1 MQIANPH
8 SEFKPGPL
16 TEHGF
21 PDLRPFFAPK
31 AVALLGATEDLGK
44 FGGRCLRQMLDFG
57 FAGDAFPVNP
67 NRPTVFGRPCFPN
80 LSALPARPDHVGIVL
95 PAKACIDAVAECG
108 RLGIPYATVFSS
120 GFGELGTEQTLA
132 AQAELVRVARA
143 GGVRIMGPNCNGMIN
158 FVDGFA
164 LTSTATISGPRRA
177 AGDIGV
183 VGQSGGAAQ
192 VNVMWRAQEM
202 GLGISYQVSSGND
215 ADMDLLDYAA
225 FMLEDPHTKVVLM
238 LAERIRDG
246 ARLRLLAARAAELE
260 KPIAL
265 IKFGRTEAGA
275 RAAASHTGAI
285 TGSDAVFD
293 AAARQLGL
301 IRVNDAREL
310 YEVAM
315 LLRRRQRPAGHG
327 AAALAISGGNLVAL
341 TDQAASVGIGF
352 PDYAAETATKLRTLI
367 PGFAAVNNPT
377 DLSAGAIGTKDT
389 FAKAAAIILDDPAVD
404 ALVPVIT
411 IAPNDDIR
419 SITALSEAS
428 EKPVAI
434 LWTGRSA
441 ADPTLTPELLVREG
455 HAVFRDAL
463 PCAQAL
469 ARSMDWAAFL
479 RRRTAPPA
487 RPAGLDTTLARQ
499 LLAAAP
505 PGTLTESA
513 SRAVLAC
520 YGLHGPRE
528 GVATTAEDA
537 VAKAAQIA
545 GPVALK
551 ILSPD
556 IPHKT
561 EAGGVRLHLQGE
573 EAVRD
578 AFADIIANARAWA
591 PDARIEGV
599 LVQEMVPGGQEML
612 LGLTRDITFG
622 PVLTIGF
629 GGTLVEV
636 LRDVT
641 FRLPPVTA
649 AEATEALE
657 SLRLAP
663 LLHGHRGAPPCDI
676 PALADAIAR
685 FSWLA
690 TDLGDM
696 IEEIDVNPIAVLPS
710 GIRVLD
716 ALVVTRDAAP

>member
-8 SEFKPGPL
+8 SEFKPGAL
-16 TEHGF
+16 TAHGF

-31 AVALLGATEDLGK
+31 AVALLGATEDLAK

-57 FAGDAFPVNP
+57 FAGDVFPVNP

-120 GFGELGTEQTLA
+120 GFGELGTEATLA

-143 GGVRIMGPNCNGMIN
+143 GGVRKLGPLCKG
-158 FVDGFA
+158 VRTEVGGFA
-164 LTSTATISGPRRA
+164 PATIRGPRRA

-341 TDQAASVGIGF
+341 TDQAASVGIAF
-352 PDYAAETATKLRTLI
+352 PDYATETAAKLRTLI

-419 SITALSEAS
+419 SVTALSETS
-428 EKPVAI
+428 DKPVAI

-441 ADPTLTPELLVREG
+441 ADPTLTPEVLIREG

-479 RRRTAPPA
+479 RDRTAPPA
-487 RPAGLDTTLARQ
+487 RPAAMDQ
-499 LLAAAP
+499 AAARRLLEATP
-505 PGTLTESA
+505 SGTLTESA
-513 SRAVLAC
+513 SRAILAC
-520 YGLHGPRE
+520 YGLHGPAE
-528 GVATTAEDA
+528 AVATTADEA
-537 VAKAAQIA
+537 VAQAARIG

-561 EAGGVRLHLQGE
+561 EAGGVLLGLRGAD
-573 EAVRD
+573 AVRA
-578 AFADIIANARAWA
+578 AFATIIANARAHA
-591 PDARIEGV
+591 PQARIEGV
-599 LVQEMVPGGQEML
+599 LVQEMVSGGQEML

-636 LRDVT
+636 RRDVT
-641 FRLPPVTA
+641 FRLPPLSA
-649 AEATEALE
+649 ADAREALE
-657 SLRLAP
+657 TLRLAP
-663 LLHGHRGAPPCDI
+663 LLHGHRGAPACDI
-676 PALADAIAR
+676 ASLAEAIAR

-690 TDLGDM
+690 TDLGDLV
-696 IEEIDVNPIAVLPS
+696 EEIDVNPIAALPS

-716 ALVVTRDAAP
+716 ALVVKRDPAA